1 MRHSPLV
8 LSSDFREPGACD
20 TPPFYNGT
28 VPRLVALAK
37 TYGPGLL
44 FVGVVTFVGFVV
56 HWNFETVSPLVAAL
70 VLGVLIG
77 NMISIPEIFVPGQK
91 FAAKKVLR
99 FGIVLLGTQLAL
111 KQVVDLGGRELIVV
125 VGVVALTF
133 LGTLWLGPRLGVSK
147 SLSLLIATGF
157 SICGASAVAAMDGV
171 VEADEEEVTY
181 AIALVTLC
189 GSLAIVLLP
198 LLRNLIGL
206 SDPQLF
212 GSWVGASVHDVAQ
225 VIATSSTGGDLAV
238 QSATVVKLS
247 RVVLLAPLV
256 ACVSIWVRR
265 SSSGLVAKAKA
276 KKVDKTRVSVVPL
289 FVIGFL
295 VMIAVRTTGIIPENL
310 LSKIKTVEQVC
321 LASALVGLGSDVR
334 ITRLIKVGGRPLL
347 LALVSWFGI
356 AVVSLIGVRLVA

>member
-1 MRHSPLV
+1 M
-8 LSSDFREPGACD
+8 
-20 TPPFYNGT
+20 
-28 VPRLVALAK
+28 
-37 TYGPGLL
+37 
-44 FVGVVTFVGFVV
+44 
-56 HWNFETVSPLVAAL
+56 
-70 VLGVLIG
+70 
-77 NMISIPEIFVPGQK
+77 
-91 FAAKKVLR
+91 
-99 FGIVLLGTQLAL
+99 
-111 KQVVDLGGRELIVV
+111 
-125 VGVVALTF
+125 
-133 LGTLWLGPRLGVSK
+133 
-147 SLSLLIATGF
+147 
-157 SICGASAVAAMDGV
+157 
-171 VEADEEEVTY
+171 
-181 AIALVTLC
+181 
-189 GSLAIVLLP
+189 LLP
-198 LLRNLIGL
+198 LLRNVLGL
-206 SDPQLF
+206 TDPQLF

-225 VIATSSTGGDLAV
+225 VIATSSTGGDSAV
-238 QSATVVKLS
+238 QAATVVKLS

>member
-1 MRHSPLV
+1 MPS
-8 LSSDFREPGACD
+8 LS
-20 TPPFYNGT
+20 
-28 VPRLVALAK
+28 VPIRKFA
-37 TYGPGLL
+37 PGLL
-44 FVGVVTFVGFVV
+44 FVCAVTYTGFII
-56 HWNFETVSPLVAAL
+56 HWKFETVSPLVASL
-70 VLGVLIG
+70 VLGALVG
-77 NMISIPEIFVPGQK
+77 NIVSMPKSFMPGQK

-111 KQVVDLGGRELIVV
+111 KQVIDLGGRELIVV

-133 LGTLWLGPRLGVSK
+133 LGTLWLGPHLGVSK

-157 SICGASAVAAMDGV
+157 SICGASAVAAIEGV

-198 LLRNLIGL
+198 LLRNSLGL

-225 VIATSSTGGDLAV
+225 VIATSSTGGETAV
-238 QSATVVKLS
+238 HAATVVKLS

-256 ACVSIWVRR
+256 ASVSIWARR
-265 SSSGLVAKAKA
+265 PSSGLVANAD
-276 KKVDKTRVSVVPL
+276 KKQVSIVPI

-295 VMIAVRTTGIIPENL
+295 VMIALRTTGIIPDSWL
-310 LSKIKTVEQVC
+310 AKLKTIEQVC

>member
-1 MRHSPLV
+1 
-8 LSSDFREPGACD
+8 
-20 TPPFYNGT
+20 

-37 TYGPGLL
+37 TFGPGLI
-44 FVGVVTFVGFVV
+44 FVGVVTFVGFNI
-56 HWNFETVSPLVAAL
+56 HWNFETISPLVASL
-70 VLGVLIG
+70 VLSVLIG
-77 NMISIPEIFVPGQK
+77 NIISIPKILGPGQK

-133 LGTLWLGPRLGVSK
+133 LGTLWLGPRLGISK

-157 SICGASAVAAMDGV
+157 SICGASAVAAMEGV

-198 LLRNLIGL
+198 LLRNVLGL
-206 SDPQLF
+206 TDPQLF

-225 VIATSSTGGDLAV
+225 VIATSSTGGDSAV
-238 QSATVVKLS
+238 QAATVVKLS

-265 SSSGLVAKAKA
+265 SSSGLVAKAK
-276 KKVDKTRVSVVPL
+276 KTATKHVSVVPL

-295 VMIAVRTTGIIPENL
+295 VMIAVRTTGVIPENL
-310 LSKIKTVEQVC
+310 LSRLKTIEQVC

-334 ITRLIKVGGRPLL
+334 VSRLIKVGGRPLL
-347 LALVSWFGI
+347 LALISWFGI

>member
-1 MRHSPLV
+1 M
-8 LSSDFREPGACD
+8 
-20 TPPFYNGT
+20 
-28 VPRLVALAK
+28 PRLVALAK
-37 TYGPGLL
+37 TYGPGLV
-44 FVGVVTFVGFVV
+44 FVGVVTFVGFVI

-77 NMISIPEIFVPGQK
+77 NIISIPKIFVSGQK

-133 LGTLWLGPRLGVSK
+133 LGTLWLGPRIGVSK

-157 SICGASAVAAMDGV
+157 SICGASAVAAMEGV

-198 LLRNLIGL
+198 LLRNVLGL

-212 GSWVGASVHDVAQ
+212 GTWVGASVHDVAQ
-225 VIATSSTGGDLAV
+225 VIATSSTGGDTAV
-238 QSATVVKLS
+238 QAATVVKLS
-247 RVVLLAPLV
+247 RVVLLAPIV

-265 SSSGLVAKAKA
+265 SSSGLVAKT
-276 KKVDKTRVSVVPL
+276 KKTDKKHVSVVPL
-289 FVIGFL
+289 FVVGFL
-295 VMIAVRTTGIIPENL
+295 VMIAVRTTGVIPDNW
-310 LSKIKTVEQVC
+310 LSKLKTIEQVC

-334 ITRLIKVGGRPLL
+334 IAKLIKVGGRPLL
-347 LALVSWFGI
+347 LALISWFGI

>member
-1 MRHSPLV
+1 MPKS
-8 LSSDFREPGACD
+8 F
-20 TPPFYNGT
+20 
-28 VPRLVALAK
+28 
-37 TYGPGLL
+37 
-44 FVGVVTFVGFVV
+44 
-56 HWNFETVSPLVAAL
+56 
-70 VLGVLIG
+70 
-77 NMISIPEIFVPGQK
+77 MPGQK

-111 KQVVDLGGRELIVV
+111 KQVIDLGGRELIVV

-157 SICGASAVAAMDGV
+157 SICGASAVAAIEGV

-198 LLRNLIGL
+198 LLRNSLGL

-225 VIATSSTGGDLAV
+225 VIATSSTGGETAV
-238 QSATVVKLS
+238 HAATVVKLS

-256 ACVSIWVRR
+256 ASVSIWARR
-265 SSSGLVAKAKA
+265 PSSGLVANAD
-276 KKVDKTRVSVVPL
+276 KKQVSIVPI

-295 VMIAVRTTGIIPENL
+295 VMIALRTTGIIPDSWL
-310 LSKIKTVEQVC
+310 AKLKTIEQVC